1 MATTRATAAVLA
13 SAASAADALIDSRI
27 APSTRRSYMGNINR
41 MQKFWI
47 ENMRCPFD
55 VPVQLGDILAFFGW
69 LIDVH
74 FKEKEASFQTIRQY
88 KSALKWHYAEKK
100 LVMQPDVNQGIETL
114 LKGYERMLATLRLE
128 GKRKAFEGK
137 LHLTFA
143 GYCSLAQASFNT
155 KPFAQMLFAWPYL
168 VMQWNLM
175 ARAASVSSLMMEH
188 VAWEGDALLISLP
201 KHKGDQ
207 EGVKNYARH
216 LYANVLNPFICPVL
230 ALAVLIFTYVLKH
243 DPDAAMG
250 SDAVPSY
257 RIFDG
262 SDNESRFSA
271 ILKRR
276 IKSLSEAEMRT
287 LGGTIT
293 EIGTHSVRKGAA
305 SYCAGMIN
313 GPSPLQICLRGGW
326 HIGGVLDRYLFPGA
340 GGDQLTGRVLSGLPF
355 NESTFASL
363 PPHFDAA
370 GAAGIAW
377 STVLPLYSTLPA
389 TFKRAVPYLLASICY
404 HEHWL
409 KSNLAEGHP
418 LFSTYLFTSGAVN
431 YLKSRVLTGCNR
443 CTATPMIA
451 TGIPPHLAMTNEL
464 TAVVRQTEALKTV
477 LLSKCDELPTQLVDK
492 LLSKFT
498 INGAIPVTMD
508 DFKTLLTAAVN
519 EMRAEVRDALPDR
532 VRASA
537 PQAHADA
544 SGDSRFQLWMWGGK
558 LRPVPEGWQL
568 PSTDAMATWRLW
580 YFGNVSERIRP
591 LRHLHKSDLVS
602 KDVSRWSKTHTVM
615 EEITRTM
622 VDLKVVTREDDVG
635 QLSEEAASAAF
646 TQSIAALME
655 RVRPGATR
663 KRGRWTQMAPG
674 TLYKYVNE
682 TNKRRRLEAPAA
694 EGQQAAAAAAAE
706 DDADEAAG
714 EAEAAA
720 DSAE

>member
-27 APSTRRSYMGNINR
+27 APSTGRSYMGNINR

-55 VPVQLGDILAFFGW
+55 V
-69 LIDVH
+69 
-74 FKEKEASFQTIRQY
+74 
-88 KSALKWHYAEKK
+88 
-100 LVMQPDVNQGIETL
+100 
-114 LKGYERMLATLRLE
+114 
-128 GKRKAFEGK
+128 
-137 LHLTFA
+137 
-143 GYCSLAQASFNT
+143 
-155 KPFAQMLFAWPYL
+155 
-168 VMQWNLM
+168 
-175 ARAASVSSLMMEH
+175 
-188 VAWEGDALLISLP
+188 
-201 KHKGDQ
+201 
-207 EGVKNYARH
+207 
-216 LYANVLNPFICPVL
+216 
-230 ALAVLIFTYVLKH
+230 
-243 DPDAAMG
+243 
-250 SDAVPSY
+250 
-257 RIFDG
+257 
-262 SDNESRFSA
+262 
-271 ILKRR
+271 
-276 IKSLSEAEMRT
+276 
-287 LGGTIT
+287 
-293 EIGTHSVRKGAA
+293 
-305 SYCAGMIN
+305 
-313 GPSPLQICLRGGW
+313 
-326 HIGGVLDRYLFPGA
+326 
-340 GGDQLTGRVLSGLPF
+340 
-355 NESTFASL
+355 
-363 PPHFDAA
+363 
-370 GAAGIAW
+370 
-377 STVLPLYSTLPA
+377 
-389 TFKRAVPYLLASICY
+389 
-404 HEHWL
+404 
-409 KSNLAEGHP
+409 
-418 LFSTYLFTSGAVN
+418 
-431 YLKSRVLTGCNR
+431 
-443 CTATPMIA
+443 
-451 TGIPPHLAMTNEL
+451 
-464 TAVVRQTEALKTV
+464 
-477 LLSKCDELPTQLVDK
+477 
-492 LLSKFT
+492 
-498 INGAIPVTMD
+498 PVTMD